1 VRKGV
6 FPRELCFDTAAASGS
21 EGLPAVGIVHEFR
34 QRARERPFIVW
45 GDVNCGG
52 TCGKA
57 MLGQVKCNNRL
68 AQRHVFHDFEH
79 RRAVGIGIGGRG
91 VYANIGSGE
100 KLTEFFAEN
109 RTREAHMVL
118 QGKFPRQSLQ
128 IFKRVTKANDYA
140 IEIVPPKTA
149 KEVIQRPQEIVH
161 SILNAHH
168 AYVPDNGLSP
178 LPQLLIG
185 FDGNHGAT
193 RSEDHYRSEEHTS
206 ELQSLAYLVCRLLLE
221 IK

>member
-1 VRKGV
+1 
-6 FPRELCFDTAAASGS
+6 
-21 EGLPAVGIVHEFR
+21 
-34 QRARERPFIVW
+34 
-45 GDVNCGG
+45 
-52 TCGKA
+52 

-193 RSEDHYRSEEHTS
+193 QFNAISNDGNSLLWYTSAAHRDFPVRLIRDNDLLGEPATQLFEHDKRAMDEGPAPAAEPGQVHFRGQVVMVVNKTFA
-206 ELQSLAYLVCRLLLE
+206 E
-221 IK
+221 